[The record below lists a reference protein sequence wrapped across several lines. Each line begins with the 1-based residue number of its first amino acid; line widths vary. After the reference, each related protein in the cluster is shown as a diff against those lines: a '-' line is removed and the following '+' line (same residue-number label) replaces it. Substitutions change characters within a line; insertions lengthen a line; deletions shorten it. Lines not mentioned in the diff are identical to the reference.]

1 MIRVAASTYLNSAP
15 LVDSI
20 ARGRLGE
27 KYHYV
32 GDTAPSRCAA
42 MLAAGVCE
50 IALIPVIEY
59 QRIPGLRVL
68 PGLSVA
74 SKERVRSVLLAS
86 RSPLSEVRSVALD
99 SRSRTSQALVRI
111 LLRHRYGV
119 EGAEWT
125 ERTPEGPAECQKI
138 LAEYDAALVIGD
150 PAMRLEAAIQKGEDL
165 DWWNGHLYDLATEWR
180 AMTGHPFVFAVWAVR
195 ADRLSDPSRVLADF
209 HQAREEGL
217 ARREEIAQEYAV
229 SLGLPEEDLF
239 DYLCHNVH
247 YRLDGEDLAGLKA
260 YYRLALTDGLIEA
273 NQPLRFL
280 GEQASEESALM
291 PPFPPGVVSAF
302 A

>member
-15 LVDSI
+15 LVDSF

-27 KYHYV
+27 RYSYL

-42 MLAAGVCE
+42 LLAEAACE

-59 QRIPGLRVL
+59 QRIPGLQVL

-86 RSPLSEVRSVALD
+86 QCALSEVRSLALD

-119 EGAEWT
+119 REARWL
-125 ERTPEGPAECQKI
+125 ERTPEGVAECGRI
-138 LAEYDAALVIGD
+138 LAESDAALVIGD
-150 PAMRLEAAIQKGEDL
+150 PAMRLEAAIQQGDHLGGWKGQ
-165 DWWNGHLYDLATEWR
+165 LYDLATEWR
-180 AMTGHPFVFAVWAVR
+180 AMTGHPFVFAVWAARAERLPDLPRVR
-195 ADRLSDPSRVLADF
+195 ADF
-209 HQAREEGL
+209 EQAREEGL
-217 ARREEIAQEYAV
+217 AKRDEIAAEYAA
-229 SLGLPEEDLF
+229 SLGLPAADLS
-239 DYLCHNVH
+239 DYLSHNVH
-247 YRLDGEDLAGLKA
+247 YRLDREDLAGLEA
-260 YYRLALTDGLIEA
+260 YYRLALADGLIGSYR
-273 NQPLRFL
+273 PLHFL
-280 GEQASEESALM
+280 GEGPPEELASLPSLSPDA
-291 PPFPPGVVSAF
+291 VSAY